1 MKNLVG
7 KTITFKIY
15 MKIRMYKGKQW
26 VINYVRLTGDLII
39 WTASKGSSLY
49 MVRFWE
55 LVVGGVQLEDDGG
68 SHRMDWR
75 CAETGINKAGNR
87 MTAYS
92 QQRDDNCCSGR
103 MMEEEIQKLLQ
114 KITDIGERN
123 DTKNLKMVVWAAEK
137 GS

>member
-1 MKNLVG
+1 MMKNLVG

-55 LVVGGVQLEDDGG
+55 LVVGGVQLEDDGD
-68 SHRMDWR
+68 SHRMD
-75 CAETGINKAGNR
+75 
-87 MTAYS
+87 
-92 QQRDDNCCSGR
+92 
-103 MMEEEIQKLLQ
+103 
-114 KITDIGERN
+114 
-123 DTKNLKMVVWAAEK
+123 
-137 GS
+137 

>member
-1 MKNLVG
+1 
-7 KTITFKIY
+7 
-15 MKIRMYKGKQW
+15 
-26 VINYVRLTGDLII
+26 
-39 WTASKGSSLY
+39 
-49 MVRFWE
+49 
-55 LVVGGVQLEDDGG
+55 
-68 SHRMDWR
+68 
-75 CAETGINKAGNR
+75 